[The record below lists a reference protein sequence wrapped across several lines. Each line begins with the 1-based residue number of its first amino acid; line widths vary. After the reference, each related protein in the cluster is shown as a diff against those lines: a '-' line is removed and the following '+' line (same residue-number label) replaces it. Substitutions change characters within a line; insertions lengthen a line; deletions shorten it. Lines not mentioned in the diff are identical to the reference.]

1 MYSALYADTYST
13 VSCALLCNEE
23 TTPKLM
29 KSVLYFYISYYNLY
43 NIGLKGARTWVTL
56 LPTQL
61 PVLLFL
67 SLKQQDSMIKLHL
80 AEGFL

>member
-13 VSCALLCNEE
+13 LSCALLCNEE
-23 TTPKLM
+23 TTPKLLNSM
-29 KSVLYFYISYYNLY
+29 LYFYIMYYNVY
-43 NIGLKGARTWVTL
+43 IRLKGARTWKAL

-67 SLKQQDSMIKLHL
+67 SLKQQDSGIT
-80 AEGFL
+80 